1 MDYGLLRQYTIHQ
14 HDLAFPQER
23 RQAYDLA
30 QRSLF
35 PSVPEQGHGPPHDPY
50 ERRPSTVFMGTGDDT
65 MEDSQLDP
73 TKESHFDPIQEPEPI
88 EEPLLAASFPPEQYN
103 PEVWDVSQ
111 GASDSVVGQ
120 RDPTHE
126 PKPIE
131 EPKLGPIN
139 EPKPTEEPKLD
150 PINEPKPT
158 EEPKLDPINE
168 PRPTEK
174 GPKPKCLPTKKPTK
188 PTPIEEVD
196 QKPELD
202 PNAQSS
208 EAGQK
213 KRKFLK
219 DMTPN
224 SKEQEMERRREA
236 NRAKSKL
243 WHQKWSSKGVPKDAE
258 QDERQDDPAT
268 NQVAQAAA
276 VHDDGNAQGDE
287 KPPFQPNQELMNM
300 ALDGDMRKVR
310 SKFISQWLEW
320 HASDESQSADAKK
333 KAELAWME
341 SELRAQILAGR
352 KGKIY

>member
-139 EPKPTEEPKLD
+139 EP
-150 PINEPKPT
+150 
-158 EEPKLDPINE
+158 
-168 PRPTEK
+168 RPTDK
-174 GPKPKCLPTKKPTK
+174 GPKPKCLPTK
-188 PTPIEEVD
+188 
-196 QKPELD
+196 
-202 PNAQSS
+202 
-208 EAGQK
+208 
-213 KRKFLK
+213 
-219 DMTPN
+219 
-224 SKEQEMERRREA
+224 
-236 NRAKSKL
+236 NRQLPS
-243 WHQKWSSKGVPKDAE
+243 
-258 QDERQDDPAT
+258 
-268 NQVAQAAA
+268 
-276 VHDDGNAQGDE
+276 
-287 KPPFQPNQELMNM
+287 
-300 ALDGDMRKVR
+300 
-310 SKFISQWLEW
+310 
-320 HASDESQSADAKK
+320 
-333 KAELAWME
+333 
-341 SELRAQILAGR
+341 
-352 KGKIY
+352 